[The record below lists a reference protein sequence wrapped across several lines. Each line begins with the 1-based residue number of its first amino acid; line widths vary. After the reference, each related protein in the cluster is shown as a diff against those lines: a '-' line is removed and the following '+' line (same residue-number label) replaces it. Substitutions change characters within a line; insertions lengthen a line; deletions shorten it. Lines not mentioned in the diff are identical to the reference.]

1 MEFWGV
7 EVPSGKPL
15 TCQPGP
21 SSYVHVSQAAL
32 GDGKNAKGNDRVV
45 LKVKVG
51 SNQVI
56 VGTLS
61 QGKCDQ
67 TTLDLIFE
75 KDFVLSHN
83 SSGSVYFCGYKTDA
97 VRDDDSMSSGSE
109 DEFDMSDDDEDDDEE
124 EATLPAKENGR
135 LGVTKSDKKAAAPAN
150 KPAAKS
156 PAPKVEMPATEGKS
170 KVKPTAVEKGKGA
183 KEKSKEDDEE
193 DDSDEDA
200 EEDDSDEDDEEMM
213 ALGSDDDDL
222 DSDEEDESDEEA
234 SEEEQPKLAKKK
246 RPAPTP
252 PAANTGKKAK
262 VDTPGKAEPKTP
274 SVPASTP
281 KQQQSGKKD
290 QSAKKTPGKENTT
303 TPASGKK
310 LGQFFC
316 QPCSKNFN
324 SESALT
330 QHKAAKHKS

>member
-7 EVPSGKPL
+7 EVTSGKPL
-15 TCQPGP
+15 TCQPGQ

-32 GDGKNAKGNDRVV
+32 GDNKNIKGNDRVV

-51 SNQVI
+51 ANEVV

-97 VRDDDSMSSGSE
+97 VRDDDSMSSGSDE
-109 DEFDMSDDDEDDDEE
+109 DEFEMSDEDEK
-124 EATLPAKENGR
+124 EAVLPAKENGR
-135 LGVTKSDKKAAAPAN
+135 MVSAKPDKAGAQVN
-150 KPAAKS
+150 KHGLKS
-156 PAPKVEMPATEGKS
+156 PASTVEVPVVEGKS
-170 KVKPTAVEKGKGA
+170 KAKSALAEKGKGGKVKSVEDDE
-183 KEKSKEDDEE
+183 KEDSEEDDEE
-193 DDSDEDA
+193 E
-200 EEDDSDEDDEEMM
+200 DSDEDDEM
-213 ALGSDDDDL
+213 LGSGSDDDDL
-222 DSDEEDESDEEA
+222 GSDEEDESDEES
-234 SEEEQPKLAKKK
+234 SEEEQPKVAMKK
-246 RPAPTP
+246 RPAPSLQ
-252 PAANTGKKAK
+252 AASAGKKAK
-262 VDTPGKAEPKTP
+262 ADTPGKAEPKTP
-274 SVPASTP
+274 GSTP

-290 QSAKKTPGKENTT
+290 QSAKKTPGKENTN

-324 SESALT
+324 SDSALS
-330 QHKAAKHKS
+330 QHKTAKHKS